1 MEEETKLENVKVSDI
16 FIEEKKVKEIL
27 VLDQTPLEDAV
38 FGISFEEG
46 DDMTLTTKKFEC
58 IKTEEKSD
66 ATTARNTL
74 AKKVGSD
81 IYAILMEY
89 GIKFSEVDPILNEV
103 VRLANDGQNLA
114 SDTLWGNKAYDRSLI
129 DVNRVLLS
137 KYAEPE
143 KTKLE
148 GNSVDGVTSDG
159 SVADTADKE

>member
-16 FIEEKKVKEIL
+16 FVEEKKVKEIT
-27 VLDQTPLEDAV
+27 VSDETPMGDAV

-58 IKTEEKSD
+58 IKTDEKSD

-89 GIKFSEVDPILNEV
+89 GIRFSEIDPVLNEV

-129 DVNRVLLS
+129 DVNRVLLN

-143 KTKLE
+143 KTDLE
-148 GNSVDGVTSDG
+148 SNSVDAPASDG
-159 SVADTADKE
+159 STVDSENKD